1 MNMDHILWLQIKLI
15 RRSFGFPVSCF
26 LKNLGDVAY
35 SFEGSSMHN
44 NTAAFLNYFSMMLKS
59 QRDFGQLFFSRN
71 TFKGDYCRALSNIL
85 YKYRARKSNTKQFT
99 IFYNQKLR
107 FKLLTRFRYRLDCA
121 QHMSSA
127 NFRTV
132 NGN

>member
-44 NTAAFLNYFSMMLKS
+44 NTAAFLHYAVKADVHQQQSRGD
-59 QRDFGQLFFSRN
+59 QRTDS
-71 TFKGDYCRALSNIL
+71 K
-85 YKYRARKSNTKQFT
+85 KKK
-99 IFYNQKLR
+99 KLVIE
-107 FKLLTRFRYRLDCA
+107 RYAID
-121 QHMSSA
+121 
-127 NFRTV
+127 T
-132 NGN
+132 